1 MYAEK
6 IYVNGRVYT
15 MEREAEA
22 VEAFAVRDG
31 KIAAVGT
38 TEEIRKIPHEETVD
52 LQGRT
57 VLPGFIDAH
66 LHLLAYGAGLLSV
79 ELRGTDSIARVL
91 DLLRQRAGT
100 TPKGE
105 WIRGLNFDQ
114 ESFAEGRM
122 PTREDLDAVSTEH
135 PILISRYCQHVHVAN
150 SLALKLAGITRETAA
165 ADELCK
171 VDANGEPNGILWDT
185 AVAPVLRIIP
195 DPIATYEAKK
205 KAAKAVCYDMAR
217 YGITGAHTVRGRHV
231 DLDDY
236 LNIYQDLEDEGQL
249 PVRIYASFD
258 EFPNL
263 PMRTGLGNEKVRY
276 GYYKIYVD
284 GSLGGRG
291 AYFTEPYSDAPDTYG
306 AMIHTPE
313 EIDALV
319 KRANDM
325 GLQIGVHCIG
335 DKAIDCVVS
344 AIEKAY
350 AENPRP
356 DARFRLIHVLG
367 INRELIERCRKLPIM
382 FDVQPKFLASDVH
395 WAEDRLGPDR
405 SPYGFAWKKLI
416 DAGFVVTGS
425 SDCPVEPYNPFLGI
439 YAAVTRQDLDG
450 WPEGGWYPEN
460 KLSVYEALCL
470 YTKNGAYA
478 SFEEKIKGTIAPGKL
493 ADFILLDADPYAV
506 PPAELKNIRVLKTY
520 LGGEVT
526 FE

>member
-1 MYAEK
+1 MFAEK
-6 IYVNGRVYT
+6 IFINGNVYT
-15 MEREAEA
+15 MERDGEA
-22 VEAFAVRDG
+22 VEAFAVRDR
-31 KIAAVGT
+31 KIVAVGT
-38 TEEIRKIPHEETVD
+38 TEEIRRVECDEVVD
-52 LQGRT
+52 LEGKT

-79 ELRGTDSIARVL
+79 ELRGTSSIEEVL
-91 DLLRQRAGT
+91 ALLRERAAS
-100 TPKGE
+100 TPAGE
-105 WIRGLNFDQ
+105 WVRGLNFDQ
-114 ESFAEGRM
+114 EAFREGRM
-122 PTREDLDAVSTEH
+122 PTKEDLDAVSTEH

-150 SLALKLAGITRETAA
+150 SRALELAGIDRSSVNELCW
-165 ADELCK
+165 ADET
-171 VDANGEPNGILWDT
+171 GEPSGVLCDT
-185 AVAPVLRIIP
+185 AVAPVLQIIP
-195 DPIATYEAKK
+195 NPIETYEAKK
-205 KAAKAVCYDMAR
+205 RAAREVCRDMAR

-236 LNIYQDLEDEGQL
+236 LNIYQDLDAEGEL

-263 PMRTGLGNEKVRY
+263 PFRTGLGNEKVRY

-319 KRANDM
+319 KQANDM

-335 DKAIDCVVS
+335 DRAIEHVVS

-350 AENPRP
+350 AENPQP
-356 DARFRLIHVLG
+356 NARFRLIHVLG
-367 INRELIERCRKLPIM
+367 INQQLIDRCKKLPVM

-395 WAEDRLGPDR
+395 WAEDRLGPER

-439 YAAVTRQDLDG
+439 YAAVTRQDFDG

-460 KLSVYEALCL
+460 KVSVYEALSM

-478 SFEEKIKGTIAPGKL
+478 SFEENIKGTITPGKL
-493 ADFILLDADPYAV
+493 ADFIIVDADPYAV
-506 PPAELKNIRVLKTY
+506 EPAALKDISVLRTY
-520 LGGEVT
+520 LGGEIT
-526 FE
+526 YEK

>member
-6 IYVNGRVYT
+6 IYINGNVYT
-15 MEREAEA
+15 MENETEK
-22 VEAFAVRDG
+22 VQAFAVRDG
-31 KIAAVGT
+31 KIIAVGT
-38 TEEIRKIPHEETVD
+38 TDEISKFSCEESVD
-52 LQGRT
+52 LKGQT

-66 LHLLAYGAGLLSV
+66 VHLLAYGAGLLSV
-79 ELRGTDSIARVL
+79 ELRNLESIAEVMEAL
-91 DLLRQRAGT
+91 KKRALI
-100 TPKGE
+100 TPNGE

-114 ESFAEGRM
+114 ERFTEDRM
-122 PTREDLDAVSTEH
+122 PTREDLDKVSMNH
-135 PILISRYCQHVHVAN
+135 PILISRYCQHIHVAN
-150 SLALKLAGITRETAA
+150 TVALRMAGIDRETAEK
-165 ADELCK
+165 DSLCK
-171 VDANGEPNGILWDT
+171 TDENGEPNGILWDT
-185 AVAPVLRIIP
+185 AVEPVLRIIP
-195 DPIATYEAKK
+195 NPIATYEAKK
-205 KAAKAVCYDMAR
+205 EAAKAVCYDMAK
-217 YGITGAHTVRGRHV
+217 YGITSAHTVRGRHV
-231 DLDDY
+231 DLDEY

-263 PMRTGLGNEKVRY
+263 PMRTGLGNEKVKY

-291 AYFTEPYSDAPDTYG
+291 AYFTDPYNDEPSTYG
-306 AMIHTPE
+306 AMIHTAD
-313 EIDALV
+313 EIDKLV
-319 KRANDM
+319 KHANDM

-335 DKAIDCVVS
+335 DRAIDAVVS

-367 INRELIERCRKLPIM
+367 INKELIERCKKLPIM
-382 FDVQPKFLASDVH
+382 FDVQPKFLSSDVH
-395 WAEDRLGPDR
+395 WAEDRLGAER
-405 SPYGFAWKKLI
+405 SKYGFAWKKLI

-478 SFEEKIKGTIAPGKL
+478 SFEEKIKGTIATGKL
-493 ADFILLDADPYAV
+493 ADFIIIDKDPYKVA
-506 PPAELKNIRVLKTY
+506 ASELKNIHVLKTY
-520 LGGEVT
+520 LGGNIT

>member
-6 IYVNGRVYT
+6 IYINGNVYT
-15 MEREAEA
+15 MENEAEK
-22 VEAFAVRDG
+22 VQAFAVRDG
-31 KIAAVGT
+31 KFIAVGT
-38 TEEIRKIPHEETVD
+38 NEEISKICCEESVD
-52 LQGRT
+52 LNGKT

-66 LHLLAYGAGLLSV
+66 IHLLAYGAGLLSV
-79 ELRGTDSIARVL
+79 DLRNAESIVDVTEAIKKRVSVTS
-91 DLLRQRAGT
+91 D
-100 TPKGE
+100 GE
-105 WIRGLNFDQ
+105 WVRGLNFDQ
-114 ESFAEGRM
+114 ERFKEGRM
-122 PTREDLDAVSTEH
+122 PTKEDLDKISVNH
-135 PILISRYCQHVHVAN
+135 PILISRYCQHIHVAN
-150 SLALKLAGITRETAA
+150 TVALRMAGIDRETAKK
-165 ADELCK
+165 DSLCK
-171 VDANGEPNGILWDT
+171 TDENGEPNGILWDT
-185 AVAPVLRIIP
+185 AVEPVLKLIP
-195 DPIATYEAKK
+195 NPIATYESKK
-205 KAAKAVCYDMAR
+205 EAAKAVCHDMAK
-217 YGITGAHTVRGRHV
+217 YGITSAHTVRGRHV
-231 DLDDY
+231 DLDEY
-236 LNIYQDLEDEGQL
+236 LNIYQDLEDAGQL

-263 PMRTGLGNEKVRY
+263 PMRTGLGNDKVKY

-291 AYFTEPYSDAPDTYG
+291 AYFTNPYSDDPNAYG
-306 AMIHTPE
+306 AMIHTEE

-335 DKAIDCVVS
+335 DKAIECVVS

-367 INRELIERCRKLPIM
+367 INKELIERCKKLPIM
-382 FDVQPKFLASDVH
+382 FDVQPKFLSSDVH
-395 WAEDRLGPDR
+395 WAEDRLGPER
-405 SPYGFAWKKLI
+405 SKYGFAWKKLI

-439 YAAVTRQDLDG
+439 YAAVTRQDLEG

-478 SFEEKIKGTIAPGKL
+478 SFEEKIKGTITAGKL
-493 ADFILLDADPYAV
+493 ADFIITDKDPYRV
-506 PPAELKNIRVLKTY
+506 KESELKNIHVLKTY
-520 LGGEVT
+520 LGGNIT